1 MSSRNAFLRLLHVT
15 GAAAVALL
23 TGLVAVLLHAAGA
36 SPMWPGLLAF
46 AALALALE
54 QGLMQLLL
62 RHVLRP
68 TGLATGVA
76 ARVAEGDLGLP
87 QDDASAA
94 GRDPLTRAVV
104 AMLAR
109 LRDLVGTIRQHAHE
123 AAAMSQQIAASTQ
136 EMSASTQEVA
146 STTGDL
152 TERAGQQA
160 LVVRA
165 AAEDAGKILGI
176 TQELAAGAGQAAERN
191 AALARLARSHRER
204 LDLSSTELGR
214 LAEEVEHAAR
224 EADALAAASEE
235 IEKFISQTK
244 AIAKQTHMLALNAS
258 IEAARAGEE
267 GKGFSVVAEEVRKLA
282 GQAARA
288 ATSTSETVRT
298 VLLQVQTA
306 RERLLLLGQ
315 SGLAARE
322 AAHAAA

>member
-1 MSSRNAFLRLLHVT
+1 MSSRNTFLRLLHVT

-46 AALALALE
+46 AAL
-54 QGLMQLLL
+54 
-62 RHVLRP
+62 
-68 TGLATGVA
+68 GLA
-76 ARVAEGDLGLP
+76 

-176 TQELAAGAGQAAERN
+176 TQEL
-191 AALARLARSHRER
+191 
-204 LDLSSTELGR
+204 
-214 LAEEVEHAAR
+214 
-224 EADALAAASEE
+224 
-235 IEKFISQTK
+235 
-244 AIAKQTHMLALNAS
+244 
-258 IEAARAGEE
+258 
-267 GKGFSVVAEEVRKLA
+267 
-282 GQAARA
+282 
-288 ATSTSETVRT
+288 
-298 VLLQVQTA
+298 
-306 RERLLLLGQ
+306 
-315 SGLAARE
+315 
-322 AAHAAA
+322 

>member
-1 MSSRNAFLRLLHVT
+1 MSSRNAFLRLLHAT

-54 QGLMQLLL
+54 QGLMLLLL

-68 TGLATGVA
+68 TGLAAGVA

-176 TQELAAGAGQAAERN
+176 TQELAAGAGQAAER
-191 AALARLARSHRER
+191 RMS
-204 LDLSSTELGR
+204 
-214 LAEEVEHAAR
+214 
-224 EADALAAASEE
+224 AASPL
-235 IEKFISQTK
+235 
-244 AIAKQTHMLALNAS
+244 HDLN
-258 IEAARAGEE
+258 
-267 GKGFSVVAEEVRKLA
+267 
-282 GQAARA
+282 
-288 ATSTSETVRT
+288 
-298 VLLQVQTA
+298 
-306 RERLLLLGQ
+306 
-315 SGLAARE
+315 
-322 AAHAAA
+322 